1 MASPNMALQQGS
13 KLGPYEIL
21 SPLGAGGMGA
31 VYKAR
36 DTRLG
41 RDVAVKVLPDHLV
54 SDPDALARFQT
65 EARAVASLSHPNVLG
80 IFDFGQVNSTV
91 YAVMELL
98 EGETLR
104 EKMRVGALPLRRTL
118 DFASQI
124 AHGLA
129 AAHSKGI
136 VHRDLKPDNVFITR
150 DGRAKIL
157 DFGLAK
163 REAKGIGT
171 SEDPT
176 ATHHTEPGTVLG
188 TAGYMSP
195 EQVRGLTMDY
205 RTDIFSYGSV
215 LYEMLSGRPAFK
227 RDTASDTMS
236 AILRDEPPEVSETA
250 RNIPPGLERIV
261 RHCLEKDPE
270 HRFGSAADI
279 AFDLETVS
287 QASTASSPQRIQTF
301 RRKFRLQSLALMAAA
316 LLIPVAFF
324 VGNRM
329 AERQLPTFQ
338 RLTFA
343 RGTVQGARFASDGTT
358 IVYSAGWN
366 GNPSHIYTTRPEGT
380 GASALELPDSILFS
394 LSSGGELALGLNPS
408 SVGSLYSTC
417 TLARVPMTG
426 GEPREIMENVI
437 TADWSPD
444 GSQLA
449 AAILT
454 GGKTR
459 LEYPI
464 GKLLYEK
471 SGWISHIRIS
481 PDGEKTAFLD
491 HPFSSDGGDVAV
503 VDRNGKKRVLST
515 GWASLE
521 GTAWSPNGKEVW
533 FTGTRLGAATKVY
546 AVTLAGKERL
556 VFPSPNELT
565 LWDISRDGRLLVT
578 EDDWRGEISMMA
590 PGADH
595 EKDVSNF
602 DYSLARDISPDGVTL
617 SFDDSGE
624 GGGDGGAVF
633 IRRWS
638 DSSAVRLGEGTAG
651 GFSPDGKWIAS
662 NDLDGKQFVMYPT
675 GVGQPKTYPCGDL
688 GCGYARFFPD
698 GKRIAFVGTQQGHGT
713 RIFSMD
719 LASHKTQPISPE
731 GVAFVTVLP
740 ISPDGNYVAALGVD
754 AKPTIFSANG
764 GKSWTI
770 PESKER
776 EFPAQWT
783 PDGKAVFLTQRNGP
797 GVKVFRVDVH
807 TGARELWKEINAT
820 DPAGVIGVTRVYP
833 TPDGKGYAYGYIRI
847 LSTLYLVK
855 GLR

>member
-1 MASPNMALQQGS
+1 MACLSMALEQGS

-41 RDVAVKVLPDHLV
+41 REVAVKVLPDHLV

-80 IFDFGQVNSTV
+80 IFDFGQANSTV

-118 DFASQI
+118 DFATQI

-163 REAKGIGT
+163 RELKGVGT
-171 SEDPT
+171 PEDPT

-195 EQVRGLTMDY
+195 EQVRGQVTDY

-227 RDTASDTMS
+227 RDTASDTLS
-236 AILRDEPPEVSETA
+236 AILRDDPPDVAEST
-250 RNIPPGLERIV
+250 RNVPPGLERIV

-270 HRFGSAADI
+270 RRFGSASDI

-287 QASTASSPQRIQTF
+287 QASGTSSPQRIQTF
-301 RRKFRLQSLALMAAA
+301 RKKFRLQSLALLAAA

-329 AERQLPTFQ
+329 VERQLPIFK

-343 RGTVQGARFASDGTT
+343 RGNVGGARFAPDGTT
-358 IVYSAGWN
+358 IVYSAAWN
-366 GNPSHIYTTRPEGT
+366 GNPSHVYTSHPEGT
-380 GASALELPDSILFS
+380 GASALELPDAILFS
-394 LSSGGELALGLNPS
+394 LSSTGELALGLNPA

-426 GEPREIMENVI
+426 GEPREIMDNVI
-437 TADWSPD
+437 SADWSPD

-449 AAILT
+449 AARLV

-464 GKLLYEK
+464 GKLIYEK

-481 PDGEKTAFLD
+481 SDGEKIAFLD
-491 HPFSSDGGDVAV
+491 HPFSSDGGDVVV
-503 VDRNGKKRVLST
+503 VDRNGKKQVLTT
-515 GWASLE
+515 GWVSLE
-521 GTAWSPNGKEVW
+521 GTAWNPNGKEVW
-533 FTGTRLGAATKVY
+533 FTGTRIGAATKVY
-546 AVTLAGKERL
+546 AVTLTGKERL

-565 LWDISRDGRLLVT
+565 LWDVSRDGRLLIT
-578 EDDWRGEISMMA
+578 EDDWRGEMSMMA

-602 DYSLARDISPDGVTL
+602 DYTLPRYISDDGKSL

-624 GGGDGGAVF
+624 GGGDRGATF
-633 IRRWS
+633 IRRWN
-638 DSSAVRLGEGTAG
+638 DSSAVRIGEGTAG

-662 NDLDGKQFVMYPT
+662 NDLDGKQIVMYPM
-675 GVGQPKTYPCGDL
+675 GVGQPKTYSCGDL
-688 GCGYARFFPD
+688 GCGYVRFFPD
-698 GKRIAFVGTQQGHGT
+698 GKHIAFVGTQQGHGT
-713 RIFSMD
+713 RLYGMD
-719 LASHKTQPISPE
+719 LTTQKVHPISPE
-731 GVAFVTVLP
+731 GVAFITVLP
-740 ISPDGNYVAALGVD
+740 ISPDGNYVAGLGVD
-754 AKPTIFSANG
+754 AKPAIFAADG
-764 GKSWTI
+764 GKYWTI
-770 PESKER
+770 PNTQER

-783 PDGKAVFLTQRNGP
+783 PDGKSIYLTQRNGA

-807 TGARELWKEINAT
+807 TGARDLWKEINAT
-820 DPAGVIGVTRVYP
+820 DPGGVVGVTRVYP

-847 LSTLYLVK
+847 LSTLFLVK